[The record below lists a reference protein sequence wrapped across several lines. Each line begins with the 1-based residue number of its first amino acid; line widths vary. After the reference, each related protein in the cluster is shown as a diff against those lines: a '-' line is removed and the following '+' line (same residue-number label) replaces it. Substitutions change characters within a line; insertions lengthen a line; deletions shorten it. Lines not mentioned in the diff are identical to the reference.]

1 MSESENNDMRR
12 ILLKQI
18 ALLSLPT
25 LATAQAVK
33 ATSIDLHHIGPFTG
47 PLAGVNG
54 EAIRGA
60 EMYFDLLN
68 KRGGVAGRKINLIKL
83 DDKQDAKETARIFK
97 ELATSGSIL
106 SFFMPRTTPAIYAS
120 LPISQETKIPM
131 FGMQTG
137 GIQITE
143 PLKRYA
149 FTLRASYQD
158 EVIFLVR
165 QLHQT
170 AVKKIAFLIDDGAF
184 GKDGFA
190 GAELVLNELNIKPV
204 SLGYIN
210 ANKPDPTVAVDK
222 ILPTQPE
229 AVILIAGAAGAAE
242 FIKIYRQKGGSA
254 QFGTL
259 SNNGA
264 DSFIKSLGDNK
275 RGVIITQALPSP
287 FRKTRQVTRDYSQLA
302 ADTNS
307 AIGFGHFY
315 GYLCARVMAEALK
328 RAGRDITPERLTQT
342 LENMSLLDL
351 GGFEVSF
358 SPSKRMGTNFVEA
371 SIVGTDGKLIN

>member
-1 MSESENNDMRR
+1 MRR
-12 ILLKQI
+12 NFLKQI
-18 ALLSLPT
+18 TLLSLPS
-25 LATAQAVK
+25 LASAQVAK
-33 ATSIDLHHIGPFTG
+33 TGSIDLHHIGPFTG
-47 PLAGVNG
+47 PLAGVNS

-68 KRGGVAGRKINLIKL
+68 KKGGVGGRKINLIKL

-97 ELATSGSIL
+97 ELAASDSIL
-106 SFFMPRTTPAIYAS
+106 SFFMPRTTPSIYAA
-120 LPISQETKIPM
+120 LPISQEAKIPM

-158 EVIFLVR
+158 EVIYLIR
-165 QLHQT
+165 QLHGT
-170 AVKKIAFLIDDGAF
+170 ATKKFAFVVDDGVY
-184 GKDGFA
+184 GKDVFA
-190 GAELVLNELNIKPV
+190 GAELALSELKIKPV
-204 SLGYIN
+204 SIGYIN
-210 ANKPDPTVAVDK
+210 ANKPDPTAAIEK

-229 AVILIAGAAGAAE
+229 VVILIAGAAGAAD
-242 FIKIYRQKGGSA
+242 FIKQYRQKGGSA

-264 DSFIKSLGDNK
+264 DSFIKSLGENG

-287 FRKTRQVTRDYSQLA
+287 FRKTRQVTRDYAQLA
-302 ADTNS
+302 ADTKS
-307 AIGFGHFY
+307 VMGFGHFY

-328 RAGRDITPERLTQT
+328 RTGRDITPERLTQT
-342 LENMSLLDL
+342 LENLSLLDL

-371 SIVGTDGKLIN
+371 SIIGIDGKLIN